1 MPLFGMPSR
10 LAAAGLLAVPLCLG
24 GAALAREATK
34 PPQASTKPPQAGTKP
49 APPAKASPPPAS
61 SKSPGK
67 PSFEAREPGGAT
79 PGKQRQKACIAAWRA
94 LSAAEKT
101 AQGPGWPQ
109 FYSKCVKR
117 LKGAQKD

>member
-1 MPLFGMPSR
+1 MPLFGMSSR

-34 PPQASTKPPQAGTKP
+34 PPQAGTKP
-49 APPAKASPPPAS
+49 VPPAKASPPPAS
-61 SKSPGK
+61 SKSPSK